1 MDIRALDRRAVE
13 STGTVIDKLTDE
25 QLDLPTP
32 CDKWTVREVIGHLVD
47 NNHNLVA
54 RVTGLP
60 KREAGE
66 DPRRDYRVAAAALTG
81 AFVDDAALEVSF
93 EMAVIGRSVNGATAL
108 SVHFA
113 DVLVHGW
120 DLARAIG
127 VDIALDP
134 ELVEAALTIVGRYP
148 DTGELWAEGGT
159 IFAPR
164 VPVPDDADPRRRLLA
179 MTGRSLDWN
188 PGVTR
193 AGRVRGLPRARPALG
208 PCESP
213 GVGD

>member
-25 QLDLPTP
+25 QLELPTP
-32 CDKWTVREVIGHLVD
+32 CAKWTVRELIGHLID
-47 NNHNLVA
+47 NNHGLIA

-60 KREAGE
+60 KREAGG
-66 DPRRDYRVAAAALTG
+66 DPRRDYRVAADALAEAFAA
-81 AFVDDAALEVSF
+81 DAALGVSF
-93 EMAVIGRSVNGATAL
+93 EMAVIGRSVDGATAL

-134 ELVEAALTIVGRYP
+134 ELVEAALKVVGRYP
-148 DTGELWAEGGT
+148 DTGGLWAEDGA

-164 VPVPDDADPRRRLLA
+164 VPVPDDADPQRRLLA
-179 MTGRSLDWN
+179 MTGRSLDW
-188 PGVTR
+188 
-193 AGRVRGLPRARPALG
+193 APA
-208 PCESP
+208 
-213 GVGD
+213 